1 MFSWH
6 ILLKPVFL
14 FFVFFKGSGRS
25 GSGWEERYWGDLPG
39 VVCGKYGD
47 VMNEKINKEEKLWKK
62 NLKCKT
68 IEIEYH

>member
-1 MFSWH
+1 
-6 ILLKPVFL
+6 
-14 FFVFFKGSGRS
+14 
-25 GSGWEERYWGDLPG
+25 